1 MGTHL
6 RGRSQTVA
14 AGCETF
20 FLISTAADMLKR
32 YMKVLL
38 SRLISERLIQEDV
51 LVEHWSGSSKQD
63 QNMWNGER
71 KQGESERQG

>member
-1 MGTHL
+1 M
-6 RGRSQTVA
+6 A

-20 FLISTAADMLKR
+20 FLISAAADMLRR

-38 SRLISERLIQEDV
+38 GRLISERLIQEDV
-51 LVEHWSGSSKQD
+51 LVEHWSESSKRD

-71 KQGESERQG
+71 KQGARERQG